1 MDCWDGEDGEPIIY
15 HGWTLTSKI
24 LFQEVIKDAILPY
37 AFHTSQYPLIL
48 SIENHCSIA
57 QQDKMAQYMKSILR
71 DKLYVEP
78 VDEDEGH
85 MPSPETLMGK
95 VLVKAKRL
103 PQDMTQDD
111 DVDDVDTDE
120 EVEEIDGKKK
130 DKKKA
135 KVSVNLHAFQCNSFY
150 NDPRQSAPE
159 MDKTLTYVRQSLDMA
174 LTATGQTLDLDSCL
188 TEVGQRLD
196 GNRTKVGFSD

>member
-48 SIENHCSIA
+48 SIENHCSIP
-57 QQDKMAQYMKSILR
+57 QQDKMAQYMKNILK

-78 VDEDEGH
+78 VDDDKEH
-85 MPSPETLMGK
+85 MPSPESLMGK

-103 PQDMTQDD
+103 PQDKSQDD

-120 EVEEIDGKKK
+120 EVEELDGKKK

-135 KVSVNLHAFQCNSFY
+135 KVSEIS
-150 NDPRQSAPE
+150 
-159 MDKTLTYVRQSLDMA
+159 KTT
-174 LTATGQTLDLDSCL
+174 
-188 TEVGQRLD
+188 
-196 GNRTKVGFSD
+196 FSVELMTI